1 MSTEATGR
9 ISERR
14 YHVWFHLRWFGV
26 SLQCAVDPNAQPN
39 LSKLEESV
47 VDVDA

>member
-1 MSTEATGR
+1 
-9 ISERR
+9 
-14 YHVWFHLRWFGV
+14 
-26 SLQCAVDPNAQPN
+26 LQCAVDPNAQPD

>member
-1 MSTEATGR
+1 VFEPRYR
-9 ISERR
+9 ITRGFTCVGSE
-14 YHVWFHLRWFGV
+14 
-26 SLQCAVDPNAQPN
+26 LQCAVDPNAQPD